1 MSRRRYRDITRN
13 CPSRLEEIDLL
24 LGTEDRLGM
33 QAAFLDI
40 DEVNPSGRPASIRSS
55 GNTGNVAQR
64 SG

>member
-1 MSRRRYRDITRN
+1 
-13 CPSRLEEIDLL
+13 
-24 LGTEDRLGM
+24 
-33 QAAFLDI
+33 LDI